1 MSHYRANIERGDP
14 AWAVTMNFGST
25 CTEQICTKAWVGEKV
40 NVQTHIVTYMSPK
53 ITDMQGLGIE
63 NGGFCVGCP
72 GGWGGC
78 YLTQQTL
85 PMCLTTAQLDP
96 CCCISVFLMRHP
108 HLSNVNLISEVTRW
122 TFFLYNLLQNSCAG
136 VKLKSTQWCCMRALV
151 YIRWCRQ

>member
-1 MSHYRANIERGDP
+1 MSHYRANIEKGDP

-72 GGWGGC
+72 GHPDPDVIVNCARFGNMEPPGFARVWA
-78 YLTQQTL
+78 LFLL
-85 PMCLTTAQLDP
+85 P
-96 CCCISVFLMRHP
+96 
-108 HLSNVNLISEVTRW
+108 
-122 TFFLYNLLQNSCAG
+122 
-136 VKLKSTQWCCMRALV
+136 
-151 YIRWCRQ
+151 